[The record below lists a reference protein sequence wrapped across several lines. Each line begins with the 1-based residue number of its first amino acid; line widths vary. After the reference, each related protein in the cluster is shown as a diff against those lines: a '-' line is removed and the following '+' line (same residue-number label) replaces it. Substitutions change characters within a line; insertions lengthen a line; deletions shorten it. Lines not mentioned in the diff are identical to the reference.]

1 MLRNIKDGLME
12 NPNCPDPQYPE
23 FNPATGDCFNI
34 TSVADGFKEFQQQND
49 TTSIFLGVFVL
60 IALAAMFIKRKP

>member
-1 MLRNIKDGLME
+1 ME